1 MNRPDPTFP
10 ESDER
15 RHGAGAEGIPG
26 GSGSGRRAED
36 PASELALRLADWVR
50 AASAGDPRAWERLV
64 TQLGPDVLAL
74 ARRSGLGPDDADEV
88 YQDTFLALYRRL
100 GQLQRPEA
108 LQAWVRV
115 TAQRISWRVRR
126 KRERLQPL
134 SDAPEQVE
142 ERGPDAL
149 YQAVEGRKHLAQ
161 ALDQLPERC
170 RRLLELLYL
179 EPDPLSYEA
188 VSERLG
194 MPVGS
199 IGPTRARCLLRLAM
213 QLGRNDSTARED
225 VAGPSGDA
233 FD

>member
-1 MNRPDPTFP
+1 MNLPDPQQP
-10 ESDER
+10 DSP
-15 RHGAGAEGIPG
+15 AEG
-26 GSGSGRRAED
+26 ADLD
-36 PASELALRLADWVR
+36 PLREQARTLAVWVR
-50 AASAGDPRAWERLV
+50 AAAEGDGQAWERLV

-74 ARRSGLGPDDADEV
+74 ARRSGLGADDADEV

-100 GQLQRPEA
+100 DQLQRPEA

-134 SDAPEQVE
+134 SDAPEPVE
-142 ERGPDAL
+142 ERGPEAL
-149 YQAVEGRKHLAQ
+149 YQAVEGRKHLAA
-161 ALDQLPERC
+161 ALAQLPDRC

-213 QLGRNDSTARED
+213 QLGRSDHATQGGLPASPGN
-225 VAGPSGDA
+225 A

>member
-1 MNRPDPTFP
+1 VNLTDPQQPDF
-10 ESDER
+10 DADADA
-15 RHGAGAEGIPG
+15 AGEAQPL
-26 GSGSGRRAED
+26 D
-36 PASELALRLADWVR
+36 PAREQARALAVWVR
-50 AASAGDPRAWERLV
+50 AAAEGDGQAWERLV
-64 TQLGPDVLAL
+64 TQLGPDVLGL
-74 ARRSGLGPDDADEV
+74 ARRSGLGADDADEV

-100 GQLQRPEA
+100 DQLQRPEA

-134 SDAPEQVE
+134 SDAPEPVE
-142 ERGPDAL
+142 ERGPEAL
-149 YQAVEGRKHLAQ
+149 YQAVEGRKHLAK
-161 ALDQLPERC
+161 ALAQLPERC

-213 QLGRNDSTARED
+213 QLGRSDSTVQGD
-225 VAGPSGDA
+225 IAGASPGDLV
-233 FD
+233 D